1 MKKLYK
7 DCQQDYEKN
16 LDDYLSTKD
25 NKYLQNIF
33 IDFKTYCFNKIRKMR
48 SFLPTETI
56 NDWATEV
63 TINVF
68 NAIKKKG
75 INKRDSWPKNMGAY
89 LGLCCLDINNIKK
102 YSRES
107 IEIPSELNLQ
117 SEYYDNNEESLFM
130 IDDKTLD
137 METLKWVIDEAV
149 KMTVYNDGYK
159 MVDVDRTM
167 KLLTKYN
174 GKINKFSEKY
184 TAIKDALYKNL
195 IYVMNMKG
203 ANNNEKD
210 FVDACC
216 SFDIR
221 LRLCHCNSRASG
233 NNAYNITYKRSYR
246 KGKHKKARN

>member
-16 LDDYLSTKD
+16 LDDFLSTGD
-25 NKYLQNIF
+25 NKCLQNIF

-48 SFLPTETI
+48 GFLPIETI
-56 NDWATEV
+56 DDWSTEV

-68 NAIKKKG
+68 NTIKKKG

-107 IEIPSELNLQ
+107 IEIPSSELNLE
-117 SEYYDNNEESLFM
+117 SEYYGTNEESLFM

-137 METLKWVIDEAV
+137 METLKWIIDEAV

-159 MVDVDRTM
+159 MIDVDRTM

-184 TAIKDALYKNL
+184 TSIKDALYKNL

-203 ANNNEKD
+203 ENNNE
-210 FVDACC
+210 
-216 SFDIR
+216 
-221 LRLCHCNSRASG
+221 
-233 NNAYNITYKRSYR
+233 
-246 KGKHKKARN
+246 